1 MQNNNNLS
9 DIKDIKE
16 TNTVSSYN
24 INTKK
29 LSGAAYTVLS
39 DFTKNNIIFLQELV
53 SHDGYDKYGPESN
66 LWDLYIIVEIN
77 NDYIYYYYH
86 WEDWYRENQDE
97 EYDLYQPGIKLS
109 ETTRKNI
116 NLFKKKT
123 KDTKFNEA
131 FGERLKLFS
140 KV

>member
-1 MQNNNNLS
+1 MQSNNNLS
-9 DIKDIKE
+9 DIKEIKE
-16 TNTVSSYN
+16 TKTVSNYN

-29 LSGAAYTVLS
+29 LSDAAYNVLS

-53 SHDGYDKYGPESN
+53 SHDGYDRYGPESN
-66 LWDLYIIVEIN
+66 LWDLYIIAEIN

-86 WEDWYRENQDE
+86 WEDWYCENQDK

-109 ETTRKNI
+109 ETTGKNI

-123 KDTKFNEA
+123 KDSKFNEA
-131 FGERLKLFS
+131 FEERLKLL
-140 KV
+140 KTV